1 MSSIRARSA
10 WCTGSSSAA
19 SIYCAASARRVRGV
33 GGGSII
39 YNFLFEMAYVPYF
52 QRLPASTKAGHPASK
67 SPTLPREREVFFH
80 GLPATTRSTTPMAPR
95 LPWNRSPE
103 SKVGAPPLTHSE
115 QNPSLRPRAPRPA
128 RRVERRVCQNHRQ
141 TNHPR

>member
-1 MSSIRARSA
+1 
-10 WCTGSSSAA
+10 
-19 SIYCAASARRVRGV
+19 
-33 GGGSII
+33 
-39 YNFLFEMAYVPYF
+39 MAYVPYF

-103 SKVGAPPLTHSE
+103 SKVGAPSLPHSPTQSKIRLFVRE
-115 QNPSLRPRAPRPA
+115 RPA
-128 RRVERRVCQNHRQ
+128 LPGESS
-141 TNHPR
+141 